1 MRFLSLGYDCKVK
14 AQIRAHTGDAE
25 AYFFD
30 WLMSPRESLD
40 ILLRSDESLLRPG
53 RWELVKDD
61 TCVRDLDSGLMFMH
75 EFPTSA
81 PTAPGESPK
90 VRADAVE
97 AHLPQ
102 ARAKF
107 AYLRR
112 KTLALLTQG
121 DALTVVRA
129 AELDGN
135 EAVAEINTLRKLLL
149 PLNPRLHFALAS
161 TRLTDHGVAENT
173 LFFKTAAG
181 QDWTGD
187 AQSWGQLLQT
197 AQRLFGE
204 PALAAA

>member
-40 ILLRSDESLLRPG
+40 ILLRSDDSLLRSG
-53 RWELVKDD
+53 RWELVKED

-75 EFPTSA
+75 EFPSSA
-81 PTAPGESPK
+81 PAPGESPK

-97 AHLPQ
+97 GHLPQ
-102 ARAKF
+102 ARSKF

-112 KTLALLTQG
+112 KTLALLTQC
-121 DALTVVRA
+121 DHLTVVRA
-129 AELDGN
+129 AEVDANG
-135 EAVAEINTLRKLLL
+135 AVAEINALRQLLL
-149 PLNPRLHFALAS
+149 PLNPRLRFAFAS
-161 TRLTDHGVAENT
+161 TQLAGHGVAEDT
-173 LFFKTAAG
+173 LFFKTAPG

-187 AQSWGQLLQT
+187 AQSWSQLFQT
-197 AQRLFGE
+197 AQRVFGE
-204 PALAAA
+204 AALAA